1 MIGYLE
7 GKILHRQDERLMIL
21 AGGVGYEVL
30 LPSIVSI
37 SMTAGIGEEARFYIY
52 YHQTEKQPKPVLI
65 GFNSLE
71 EREFFERFI
80 SVEAIGPIKAVSA
93 LCIPIGEIA
102 SAIEN
107 KDSGA
112 LRKLKG
118 IGARTAE
125 KIIATLRGKMAGF
138 ASQSPTPESGPAPVE
153 ENYHLLVLD
162 VLVNQLGHKPNE
174 AKDLITQA
182 IKRNPA
188 IAGPEDLFDEIYR
201 GEAG

>member
-1 MIGYLE
+1 
-7 GKILHRQDERLMIL
+7 MIL

-30 LPSIVSI
+30 LPSVVSA
-37 SMTAGIGEEARFYIY
+37 SMTKGPGDETGLYIY
-52 YHQTEKQPKPVLI
+52 FHQTEKQPKPVLI

-102 SAIEN
+102 AAIEN

-118 IGARTAE
+118 IGARTAD
-125 KIIATLRGKMAGF
+125 KIIATLRGKMAVF
-138 ASQSPTPESGPAPVE
+138 AGEHAGGPVGPAPVE
-153 ENYHLLVLD
+153 ENFHLLVLD
-162 VLVNQLGHKPNE
+162 VLVNQLGHKAAE
-174 AKDLITQA
+174 AKELINQA

-188 IAGPEDLFDEIYR
+188 ISSPEELFDEVYR
-201 GEAG
+201 GETG

>member
-7 GKILHRQDERLMIL
+7 GKILHRQGERIMIL

-30 LPSIVSI
+30 LPSVVSA
-37 SMTAGIGEEARFYIY
+37 SMTAGPGEEAGLYIY
-52 YHQTEKQPKPVLI
+52 FHQTEKQPKPVLI

-102 SAIEN
+102 AAIEN

-118 IGARTAE
+118 IGARTAD
-125 KIIATLRGKMAGF
+125 KIIATLRGKMAVF
-138 ASQSPTPESGPAPVE
+138 AGEHGGEPAGPAPVE
-153 ENYHLLVLD
+153 ENFHLLVLD
-162 VLVNQLGHKPNE
+162 VLVNQLGHKAAE
-174 AKDLITQA
+174 AKELINQA

-188 IAGPEDLFDEIYR
+188 ISSPEELFDEVYR
-201 GEAG
+201 GETG

>member
-7 GKILHRQDERLMIL
+7 GKILHRQGERLMVL

-30 LPSIVSI
+30 LPSIVST
-37 SMTAGIGEEARFYIY
+37 SMQKGLGEETSLYIY
-52 YHQTEKQPKPVLI
+52 FHQTEKQPKPVLI

-93 LCIPIGEIA
+93 LCIPISEIA
-102 SAIEN
+102 AAIEN

-138 ASQSPTPESGPAPVE
+138 AGLAAGASARPAPVE
-153 ENYHLLVLD
+153 ENFHLLVLD
-162 VLVNQLGHKPNE
+162 VLVNQLGHKAAE
-174 AKDLITQA
+174 AKELINLA
-182 IKRNPA
+182 IKRNPG
-188 IAGPEDLFDEIYR
+188 ISGPEELFDEIYR
-201 GEAG
+201 GETG

>member
-7 GKILHRQDERLMIL
+7 GKILHRQGERLMIL

-30 LPSIVSI
+30 LPAYVSI
-37 SMTAGIGEEARFYIY
+37 AMTEGIGDGTSLYIY

-102 SAIEN
+102 AAIEN

-138 ASQSPTPESGPAPVE
+138 AAASTGTGAGPAPVE

-162 VLVNQLGHKPNE
+162 VLVNQLGHKGAE
-174 AKDLITQA
+174 AKDLINQA
-182 IKRNPA
+182 LKRNPG
-188 IAGPEDLFDEIYR
+188 ISGPEELFDEIYR
-201 GEAG
+201 GETG